1 MRIEPSIQNIL
12 DEIYEF
18 HRNDENFILRIID
31 YGSDS
36 TYQEKIILKK
46 LITRLKNLDDL
57 TIEELTK
64 YFEEADSD

>member
-1 MRIEPSIQNIL
+1 MRIKLSPEDIL

-18 HRNDENFILRIID
+18 YRNDENFILRIID

-46 LITRLKNLDDL
+46 LIARLKSQTDL